1 VTDTSE
7 TVKDLMDYINV
18 QLMKQGSMSLGSMA
32 RYVGEMVNK
41 RVAILLRENDVESAT
56 ALLQAWDLVNE
67 QTKNLPL

>member
-1 VTDTSE
+1 MTETSE

-18 QLMKQGSMSLGSMA
+18 QLMKQGGTSLGGMV

-41 RVAILLRENDVESAT
+41 KVAILLREGHDDEAK
-56 ALLQAWDLVNE
+56 ALLRAWDVVNE